1 MKKCKQHKKTQCRK
15 KRHLLTQPRLPW
27 AGWFPLVG
35 RVAGFRVLWVYQHSW
50 LLLSKKAAE
59 YSPAVF
65 LPTLPDS
72 NQQEL
77 VRKQKSQ
84 LADYSNG
91 LIITFKNLSLS
102 KQFFFFSG
110 MVQRCYIFWII
121 VCLRMSQFGQYKYL
135 AQFLQDFV
143 NIILMC
149 SGTIIFSLHTVDTF
163 KYVDLL
169 GREGEE
175 EQGTREWRAGG
186 EMFSI
191 HWFIDNSLELG

>member
-35 RVAGFRVLWVYQHSW
+35 RVAGSRVLWVYQHSW

-91 LIITFKNLSLS
+91 LITTFKNLSLS
-102 KQFFFFSG
+102 KQFFFLFRNGSEVLHFLNHCMLENVSIWPIQILGSVSSG
-110 MVQRCYIFWII
+110 LCEYYTYVLWYYYIFITYCWH
-121 VCLRMSQFGQYKYL
+121 F
-135 AQFLQDFV
+135 
-143 NIILMC
+143 
-149 SGTIIFSLHTVDTF
+149 
-163 KYVDLL
+163 
-169 GREGEE
+169 
-175 EQGTREWRAGG
+175 
-186 EMFSI
+186 
-191 HWFIDNSLELG
+191 